1 MLVKNF
7 GHLWERQYLYRG
19 RGNVPG
25 HLKGLRSPKSDV
37 VDFRDQIGV
46 YVLHDKNL
54 QSLYV
59 GQAGYGESSR
69 MLTRLKAH
77 ENDHLWNRWTH
88 FSWFGFRKV
97 TGKGLHE
104 SMKPSSKV
112 SVTGSDVIEQLE
124 GLLITVL
131 EPTLN
136 KQGAVWKVAEEYF
149 QHVEPELKLTSN
161 AQLALALDTRFDEIE
176 RRLDKQ

>member
-19 RGNVPG
+19 RGSIAG
-25 HLKGLRSPKSDV
+25 HLKGQRSAKSEI

-54 QSLYV
+54 QPLYV

-97 TGKGLHE
+97 TGKGLHQ
-104 SMKPSSKV
+104 SMSPDSKV
-112 SVTGSDVIEQLE
+112 SVSGSDVIEQLE

-131 EPTLN
+131 EPSLN
-136 KQGAVWKVAEEYF
+136 KQGAVWKQADEYF
-149 QHVEPELKLTSN
+149 QHIEPELQTTSN
-161 AQLALALDTRFDEIE
+161 AQLAITLEERFNQLMRKLDDA
-176 RRLDKQ
+176 

>member
-1 MLVKNF
+1 
-7 GHLWERQYLYRG
+7 
-19 RGNVPG
+19 
-25 HLKGLRSPKSDV
+25 
-37 VDFRDQIGV
+37 
-46 YVLHDKNL
+46 
-54 QSLYV
+54 
-59 GQAGYGESSR
+59 

-104 SMKPSSKV
+104 SMKPGSKV

-136 KQGAVWKVAEEYF
+136 KQGAVWKEAEEYF
-149 QHVEPELKLTSN
+149 QQIELEVKLTSN
-161 AQLALALDTRFDEIE
+161 AQLALSIDARFDAIE
-176 RRLDKQ
+176 LRLGRQ